1 MKSKC
6 FRPKVR
12 PGLLCM
18 GDADAW
24 CAKGEHYDDKDP
36 SCEFAETRGWVRTEV
51 APHSPVVSLP
61 LRRRL
66 QRAWVSSHSGQPGAQ
81 APTRS
86 RAGAAAVAQDRAGAH
101 GKGEGAGLG

>member
-36 SCEFAETRGWVRTEV
+36 SCEFAETRVGTDSSGVSFSSGAVTSTTI
-51 APHSPVVSLP
+51 AP
-61 LRRRL
+61 
-66 QRAWVSSHSGQPGAQ
+66 
-81 APTRS
+81 
-86 RAGAAAVAQDRAGAH
+86 
-101 GKGEGAGLG
+101 